1 MVSNQKTQTPPERE
15 TEDEQAR
22 RTLGGVK
29 GNTNLKPAPM
39 TRREAEQILPND
51 DPGHVA

>member
-1 MVSNQKTQTPPERE
+1 MDDRGHASEPEQRE

-22 RTLGGVK
+22 RKLGGVK
-29 GNTNLKPAPM
+29 GNSNLKPAPM
-39 TRREAEQILPND
+39 TRKEAEQILPND